1 LGHTFRAKAAH
12 AFCAGLRGERRAGG
26 LGSAHLAGGPL
37 QSTASPPALR
47 PRPTRR
53 NRTVRSRG
61 GIGTAGDTFLLQLR
75 GLAAPVS
82 AASARLALS
91 ASRPETEPLERIA
104 ATYGGHGV
112 LYSPRSV
119 DICDLDCVCS
129 ALLHVDKRGAT
140 ATTNARAQDPFR
152 YCAYPDPC
160 RAASRPCRVPACRG
174 PARWRSARG
183 RWR

>member
-1 LGHTFRAKAAH
+1 
-12 AFCAGLRGERRAGG
+12 

-112 LYSPRSV
+112 LYSPNTPRSV

-140 ATTNARAQDPFR
+140 ATTNAGLKTLSDIAHILTHAERRPDRAECLHAEGLHDGAQR
-152 YCAYPDPC
+152 EAGG
-160 RAASRPCRVPACRG
+160 AELN
-174 PARWRSARG
+174 ARL
-183 RWR
+183 